1 MGSLISVLHE
11 DKLLLSSFSLLE
23 VSLVKMQNLTE
34 VLRAQFKLTGL
45 VLIRPPEK
53 GFEWTGGESCKELC
67 ALQVLCWPSHHR
79 AASLLCLK

>member
-1 MGSLISVLHE
+1 MGSLISVLQE
-11 DKLLLSSFSLLE
+11 DKLLLSSFNLLE

-34 VLRAQFKLTGL
+34 VLRVQFKLTGL

-53 GFEWTGGESCKELC
+53 GFKWTGGESCEELC
-67 ALQVLCWPSHHR
+67 ALHVLCWPSHHR